1 LGKLFTPMC
10 LCHRAV

>member
-10 LCHRAV
+10 LCNQAV